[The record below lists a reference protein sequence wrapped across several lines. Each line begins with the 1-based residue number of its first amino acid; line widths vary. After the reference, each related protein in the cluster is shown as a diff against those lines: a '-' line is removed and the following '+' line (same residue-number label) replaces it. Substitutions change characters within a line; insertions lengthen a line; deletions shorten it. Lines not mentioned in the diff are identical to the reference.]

1 MSIVSGY
8 KKFKKYILTS
18 SGFQLVS
25 HWTNANTLQFDDGK
39 TAQAKLGAIDG
50 ISSSKDSSS
59 EKIAASTKLVS
70 ELNSNLGGQFGGMTF
85 WVNDTGDP
93 CVTYKVGADS
103 VSKKL
108 GRSPIV
114 ITGIYFSLGHG
125 AVNDGGTIGAC
136 GFSKDNHF
144 TFDVTDYEIM
154 TIGTVSISDKN
165 TYDSSYIRCTV
176 GSNSYTLKSGL
187 AIDISSA
194 KSATLYANPSGYG
207 NLGASVQSTV
217 SVSSITFS

>member
-39 TAQAKLGAIDG
+39 TAQAKLGTIDG

-59 EKIAASTKLVS
+59 DKIAASTKLVS
-70 ELNSNLGGQFGGMTF
+70 ELNSDLSGQFGGMTF

-108 GRSPIV
+108 GNSFLYIPNIYAQAHGDNRQCQCSFKIDVANYKYFIIGSASANYGWGRLNFTGYKKNGGSESISSPI
-114 ITGIYFSLGHG
+114 G
-125 AVNDGGTIGAC
+125 NTI
-136 GFSKDNHF
+136 
-144 TFDVTDYEIM
+144 DVTSYNI
-154 TIGTVSISDKN
+154 IFV
-165 TYDSSYIRCTV
+165 DSVCKV
-176 GSNSYTLKSGL
+176 GSSFATINFN
-187 AIDISSA
+187 DIKA
-194 KSATLYANPSGYG
+194 YN
-207 NLGASVQSTV
+207 
-217 SVSSITFS
+217 

>member
-39 TAQAKLGAIDG
+39 TAQAKLGTIDG

-70 ELNSNLGGQFGGMTF
+70 ELNSDLSGQFGGMTF

-103 VSKKL
+103 VSKNWVIVFYTY
-108 GRSPIV
+108 PIFMPKRME
-114 ITGIYFSLGHG
+114 II
-125 AVNDGGTIGAC
+125 VN
-136 GFSKDNHF
+136 
-144 TFDVTDYEIM
+144 
-154 TIGTVSISDKN
+154 
-165 TYDSSYIRCTV
+165 
-176 GSNSYTLKSGL
+176 
-187 AIDISSA
+187 
-194 KSATLYANPSGYG
+194 
-207 NLGASVQSTV
+207 ASVPLK
-217 SVSSITFS
+217 

>member
-39 TAQAKLGAIDG
+39 TAQAKLGTIDG

-70 ELNSNLGGQFGGMTF
+70 ELNSNFSGQFGGMTF
-85 WVNDTGDP
+85 WVNDTGEP

-108 GRSPIV
+108 GSWKRILIGSNNTSIDCKKYEGWADFTLDNFFIV
-114 ITGIYFSLGHG
+114 AARVRAGVSWSLRYGNINISAIPSLTYNKSTGIL
-125 AVNDGGTIGAC
+125 
-136 GFSKDNHF
+136 
-144 TFDVTDYEIM
+144 
-154 TIGTVSISDKN
+154 SISN
-165 TYDSSYIRCTV
+165 TSANESHTYDEQSRISLSTSLDY
-176 GSNSYTLKSGL
+176 
-187 AIDISSA
+187 DIY
-194 KSATLYANPSGYG
+194 L
-207 NLGASVQSTV
+207 
-217 SVSSITFS
+217 ITMG